1 MKKQRTLSD
10 SPGLAFYGPVA
21 PELRGKCCAEGGY
34 PGASGRVYCQ
44 PELTHFLADSGAQ
57 RLNGRESWKIVVAL
71 PTRHVSLKQGGIRD
85 DRNLIGRSLVG
96 SLKCASDIDG

>member
-44 PELTHFLADSGAQ
+44 PELTHSLTDSGAQ

-71 PTRHVSLKQGGIRD
+71 PTTRNVSLEQGEPSNSKIGI
-85 DRNLIGRSLVG
+85 
-96 SLKCASDIDG
+96 